1 MKKNENIIKKYPVFY
16 QGEEYEIRIE
26 NPYKYIV
33 VEEIIIYKVTK
44 YKNWFGK
51 DKISYE
57 KVYSISIDL
66 LKSYNK
72 YLYYFDDNDC
82 YYIKLF
88 KKAFDYYKCSIKLEK
103 EKEIKQEKRLAAL
116 EKWDGVIN
124 E

>member
-1 MKKNENIIKKYPVFY
+1 MKKNKNIIKKYPVFY

-26 NPYKYIV
+26 NTYKYIV
-33 VEEIIIYKVTK
+33 VEEIIIYKTTK

-51 DKISYE
+51 DKISYK

-66 LKSYNK
+66 LKSFNK
-72 YLYYFDDNDC
+72 CLCVLDDYDC

-88 KKAFDYYKCSIKLEK
+88 KEAFNYYKSSMKLEK
-103 EKEIKQEKRLAAL
+103 EKEIKQEKRLAVL

-124 E
+124 D

>member
-26 NPYKYIV
+26 DTYKY
-33 VEEIIIYKVTK
+33 VEEITIYKTTK

-51 DKISYE
+51 DKISYK
-57 KVYSISIDL
+57 KVYSISIDS
-66 LKSYNK
+66 LKLFNNY
-72 YLYYFDDNDC
+72 DDYDC

-88 KKAFDYYKCSIKLEK
+88 KEAFNYYKSSMKLEK

-124 E
+124 D

>member
-1 MKKNENIIKKYPVFY
+1 MSEVIKKYPVFY

-26 NPYKYIV
+26 NTYKYIAGETV
-33 VEEIIIYKVTK
+33 VIYKATK

-66 LKSYNK
+66 LESYSNHIC
-72 YLYYFDDNDC
+72 YFDDS

-88 KKAFDYYKCSIKLEK
+88 KEAFDYYKSSIKLEK
-103 EKEIKQEKRLAAL
+103 EKKIRQEKRLAAL
-116 EKWDGVIN
+116 ENWDGVIS
-124 E
+124 

>member
-1 MKKNENIIKKYPVFY
+1 MKKNENTIKKYPVFY

-66 LKSYNK
+66 LKSSN
-72 YLYYFDDNDC
+72 DNDC

-88 KKAFDYYKCSIKLEK
+88 KKAFDYYECSIKLEK

>member
-66 LKSYNK
+66 LKSFNK
-72 YLYYFDDNDC
+72 HLCYFDDDD
-82 YYIKLF
+82 YYYVKLF
-88 KKAFDYYKCSIKLEK
+88 KEAFDYYKSSIKLEK